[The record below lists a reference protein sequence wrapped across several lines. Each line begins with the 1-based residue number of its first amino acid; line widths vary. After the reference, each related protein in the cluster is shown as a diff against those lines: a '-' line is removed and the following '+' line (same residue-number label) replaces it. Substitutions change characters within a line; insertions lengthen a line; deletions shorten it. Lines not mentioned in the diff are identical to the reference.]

1 MSVSKN
7 IRQCRLNKNLSQGQ
21 LAKLLNKSQQTISA
35 LESGYARPTLRMLCA
50 IADALDVTLIDLVI
64 EDDPEDKESYS
75 ELEIKH
81 LLQSE
86 LLVNFDQ
93 LNKAGMLEAI
103 EQIKIL
109 TLKEDYNE
117 SKRKPINLKDIVAKS
132 KTD

>member
-35 LESGYARPTLRMLCA
+35 LESGYASPTLRMLCA